1 MQDVRP
7 NVNKITKQPK
17 KKKRKRRWF
26 FKGSILAAALFCG
39 FMFYYLEK
47 TVPDRLNIVAG
58 EEEQMQLPVLF
69 ESTLVMKDAEVSLGD
84 SSNIPSN
91 QIRISGKE
99 PFQMLGKKQG
109 SYQMEVKLFG
119 LVKIKDVQVDV
130 VDENYAVPCGIPVGI
145 YLKSNGILVIGTG
158 NLMGIDGIEV
168 EPAYGVLRSGD
179 YIEAIN
185 GHPLSRK
192 EDLVQAVN
200 QTGGGRVTL
209 QIRRGQEK
217 MSVSMNPVAA
227 EDGTYKL
234 GAWVRDDTQG
244 IGTMTYLDLNGHF
257 GALGHGI
264 SDTDTGG
271 VVEITEGNLYET
283 QIMGIEKGSAGKPGV
298 MSGVIFYGSASE
310 LGKIDAN
317 TETGIFG
324 TAGSTLRSRISSEA
338 IPIGYRQ
345 DVHEGA
351 ALSRNSVSGEV
362 KDYQIEIQKVD
373 YSSSHR
379 TKSIVFKVTDPELL
393 ALTGGVIQG
402 MSGSPI
408 IQDGKLIGAV
418 THVFVQDSTRGYGI
432 FIENM
437 LQH

>member
-7 NVNKITKQPK
+7 NIQRAVKKPEK
-17 KKKRKRRWF
+17 KKPKRRWL
-26 FKGSILAAALFCG
+26 FKGTILAALLFWG
-39 FMFYYLEK
+39 FTFYYLEK

-58 EEEQMQLPVLF
+58 EEEHMQIPVLF
-69 ESTLVMKDAEVSLGD
+69 ESTLKMKEAEVSLGD
-84 SSNIPSN
+84 ASNIPSN
-91 QIRISGKE
+91 QIRISGRDS
-99 PFQMLGKKQG
+99 FQMLGKKQG

-130 VDENYAVPCGIPVGI
+130 VDENYAIPCGIPVGI

-185 GHPLSRK
+185 GHPLAGK
-192 EDLVQAVN
+192 EELVEAVN
-200 QTGGGRVTL
+200 RTGGGRVTL

-271 VVEITEGNLYET
+271 VVEITGGNLYET

-298 MSGVIFYGSASE
+298 MSGVIFYGTASE
-310 LGKIDAN
+310 LGEIDAN

-324 TAGSTLRSRISSEA
+324 TAGNTLRSRISSEA

-345 DVHEGA
+345 DVHEGSA
-351 ALSRNSVSGEV
+351 YLRNSVSGEV

-379 TKSIVFKVTDPELL
+379 TKSIVFKVTDPQLL
-393 ALTGGVIQG
+393 ELTGGVIQG

-437 LQH
+437 IQH

>member
-244 IGTMTYLDLNGHF
+244 IGTMTYLDLRK
-257 GALGHGI
+257 GI
-264 SDTDTGG
+264 SMKRRLWALKK
-271 VVEITEGNLYET
+271 EARE
-283 QIMGIEKGSAGKPGV
+283 
-298 MSGVIFYGSASE
+298 
-310 LGKIDAN
+310 
-317 TETGIFG
+317 
-324 TAGSTLRSRISSEA
+324 SR
-338 IPIGYRQ
+338 G
-345 DVHEGA
+345 
-351 ALSRNSVSGEV
+351 
-362 KDYQIEIQKVD
+362 
-373 YSSSHR
+373 
-379 TKSIVFKVTDPELL
+379 
-393 ALTGGVIQG
+393 
-402 MSGSPI
+402 
-408 IQDGKLIGAV
+408 
-418 THVFVQDSTRGYGI
+418 
-432 FIENM
+432 
-437 LQH
+437 